1 MSSLANQQQNLSF
14 PGLLQIPGGITS
26 TLQQVQDGDGN
37 VTGLSL
43 SSTGASV
50 TTSSTFQASKN
61 GTTLTG
67 ALPRLISDGFGD
79 LPTVKDF
86 GAIGDGVTDDTA
98 AFTAAIAAS
107 PTGVSVPAGSYKITG
122 TVTGTF
128 YSFGAVT
135 IVTGTVTSI
144 ENLLTSG
151 LAASTGST
159 LVGTIQSGTGATART
174 VAAKI
179 NDIVSILDFG
189 ADPTGVADSTAAMT
203 AAQTASSSV
212 YWPAG
217 TYKVTVIPTLGISW
231 GIGIVKISNVQTYL
245 HPIQGDVDIIYASV
259 YNPDTTNTINASVKL
274 QLAIDFAQNNKLFV
288 QFQENAQYKITTGL
302 IFKHGRSSSDTQGYN
317 VRVYGNNAAL
327 FPAASVTALAV
338 IPRCLL
344 ADTGTGR
351 GIADIFIYD
360 LVFDGT
366 ASASTSKAM
375 SIGATGY
382 VCDNFGYSV
391 IQNIICVSFNN
402 NSTIAI
408 IEARHIQFNFV
419 VIRGS
424 VFNIS
429 ASAAGSFCG
438 DLNFQ
443 TCELGAGTSYNL
455 LVNAGNS
462 STNAQVRGLHFESC
476 IFYGSTT
483 NFSSNGVNSQI
494 GDIWFSGCQWDVGT
508 IALNFAATGNGA
520 IFQIHFIECYIV
532 NYTTHAIYVSR
543 GGSGA
548 SVYQFSVNGG
558 GLGLISGANAIL
570 VTGAQDMQINGVQ
583 FDSCTS
589 SSSLINLDSCT
600 NGSIN
605 NNVATRCSTVPY
617 FMSIGN
623 GSNNYSILGNMANVA
638 TAVVNDYTAGSPT
651 RQVVNNLKSV

>member
-14 PGLLQIPGGITS
+14 PGLLQVPGGITS
-26 TLQQVQDGDGN
+26 TLQQVQDGNGN
-37 VTGLSL
+37 ATGLSL

-61 GTTLTG
+61 GTILTG
-67 ALPRLISDGFGD
+67 ATARLISDGFGD

-86 GAIGDGVTDDTA
+86 GAVGNGVTDDTA
-98 AFTAAIAAS
+98 AFNAAIAAT
-107 PTGVSVPAGSYKITG
+107 PLGVAIPAGSYKITG

-144 ENLLTSG
+144 QNLLASG
-151 LAASTGST
+151 LSTPTGST

-217 TYKVTVIPTLGISW
+217 TYKVTAIPTLGISW
-231 GIGIVKISNVQTYL
+231 GIGIVNISGVQTYL
-245 HPIQGDVDIIYASV
+245 HPISGPVEVIYASV
-259 YNPDTTNTINASVKL
+259 YNPDTTNTTDASVKL
-274 QLAIDFAQNNKLFV
+274 QLAIDFAQNNNLFV

-302 IFKHGRSSSDTQGYN
+302 IFKQGRSSSDTQRYS
-317 VRVYGNNAAL
+317 VKVYGNNSAL
-327 FPAASVTALAV
+327 YPAASVTAV
-338 IPRCLL
+338 SIVPRCLL
-344 ADTGTGR
+344 ADAGTGR
-351 GIADIFIYD
+351 GIAPIYIYD

-382 VCDNFGYSV
+382 ACDNFGYSV

-408 IEARHIQFNFV
+408 IEARHVQFNFV

-424 VFNIS
+424 VFSIS

-438 DLNFQ
+438 DLTFQ
-443 TCELGAGTSYNL
+443 TCEFVAGTSYNL

-476 IFYGSTT
+476 VFYGSVTA
-483 NFSSNGVNSQI
+483 FASNGVNSQI

-508 IALNFAATGNGA
+508 TAVAFDATNSGQ

-532 NYTTHAIYVSR
+532 NYSTRAISVTRATS
-543 GGSGA
+543 GSI
-548 SVYQFSVNGG
+548 YQFSINGG
-558 GLGLISGANAIL
+558 GLGIISGANAIF
-570 VTGAQDMQINGVQ
+570 VSAAQDMQINSVQ

-589 SSSLINLDSCT
+589 STDLINIDNCT
-600 NGSIN
+600 NVSIN